1 MKALALL
8 ACIFLPGCATW
19 NGLPLA
25 AKLGVVATGAAT
37 AQSATGT
44 AVNLKALVAEEKK

>member
-1 MKALALL
+1 MKTIVLVF

-25 AKLGVVATGAAT
+25 AKLGVVATGAT
-37 AQSATGT
+37 VAQSATGT
-44 AVNLKALVAEEKK
+44 AVNLKALTEEKK

>member
-1 MKALALL
+1 MKTITIFV
-8 ACIFLPGCATW
+8 ACISLTGCATW

-44 AVNLKALVAEEKK
+44 ALNLKALAEEKK